1 MAKHNQELMLQCRFC
16 TRLFSRSDVRDA
28 HEKDIHKNGELLS
41 RFKCNECE
49 CAFDL
54 REELMSHKI
63 LNHYTGVLHTCEEC
77 GKNFKKKS
85 LLDLHMHSHKEK
97 SIQCE
102 TCEMMFTF
110 ITGLAKHKKLG
121 RCKGPAVKSHKDSL
135 SKEEIARIAKQQL
148 QEITVNP
155 VKKTEVIDLFS
166 DIKEEGSIVDVIKQ
180 EPEKIKKKPGRKRKL
195 PTDIKEEID
204 LGEYT
209 IEGNEPLKK

>member
-1 MAKHNQELMLQCRFC
+1 MLQCRYC

-28 HEKDIHKNGELLS
+28 HEKDIHKNGELIS

-63 LNHYTGVLHTCEEC
+63 LNHYTGLLHTCEEC

-85 LLDLHMHSHKEK
+85 LLDLHMYSHKEK

-102 TCEMMFTF
+102 SCEMMFTF
-110 ITGLAKHKKLG
+110 ITGLAKHKKLN
-121 RCKGPAVKSHKDSL
+121 RCKGPAVKSHKDAL
-135 SKEEIARIAKQQL
+135 SKEDIARIAKQQL

-155 VKKTEVIDLFS
+155 VKKPEVDIFS
-166 DIKEEGSIVDVIKQ
+166 DIKEEADEIVVVQ

-195 PTDIKEEID
+195 PIEDEIKDEID
-204 LGEYT
+204 LGDYAMADES
-209 IEGNEPLKK
+209 PKK